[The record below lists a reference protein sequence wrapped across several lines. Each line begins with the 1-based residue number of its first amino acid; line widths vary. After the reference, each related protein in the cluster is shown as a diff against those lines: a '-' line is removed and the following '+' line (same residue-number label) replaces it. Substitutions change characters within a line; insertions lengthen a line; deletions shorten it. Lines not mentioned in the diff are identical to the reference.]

1 MEFGEKH
8 IHYTKKEINGSS
20 YEYYNIRI
28 IKNNRVVLSRYL
40 NMEVYTLD
48 EAIAERD
55 AFLAENKDKFE
66 FEKEQRKILRG
77 LGIKIK

>member
-1 MEFGEKH
+1 MEFGEKP

-48 EAIAERD
+48 EAIEERD